1 MALQNK
7 LDVPGPSP
15 EITGTLGEAQ
25 YRFPATLAQQALW
38 YLDRL
43 EPGDPAWNIA
53 VRFRLRGPLNIPAF
67 ERAINEVVR
76 RHEVLRTTFSF
87 LDHAPVQIVHQT
99 AAIPLPVDDLSH
111 LPLTDRDAEEE
122 RRTIAE
128 GSLPFD
134 LKTGPLLRARLLR
147 LAEQDHMLLL
157 TLHHIVSDGCS
168 IGLLSDEIAVHYQA
182 FCSGLPSTLPALA
195 LQYADYA

>member
-1 MALQNK
+1 MAFRSPINA
-7 LDVPGPSP
+7 PEPSP
-15 EITGTLGEAQ
+15 KIAGKLGEPL

-76 RHEVLRTTFSF
+76 RHEVLRTTFSV

-99 AAIPLPVDDLSH
+99 AAIPMPADD
-111 LPLTDRDAEEE
+111 
-122 RRTIAE
+122 
-128 GSLPFD
+128 
-134 LKTGPLLRARLLR
+134 
-147 LAEQDHMLLL
+147 
-157 TLHHIVSDGCS
+157 
-168 IGLLSDEIAVHYQA
+168 
-182 FCSGLPSTLPALA
+182 
-195 LQYADYA
+195 